1 MYGCNV
7 TLNLMGE
14 VRQHFKEKPGPTNK
28 LIQQLH
34 NIETEAMRTTPHHEL
49 LLCSTGD
56 TDSPALASVS
66 EYNTLLMKVNVYI
79 SHVSS
84 GW

>member
-1 MYGCNV
+1 MYGCHI
-7 TLNLMGE
+7 TLNLTGE
-14 VRQHFKEKPGPTNK
+14 VKHCKEKPGPTNK

-34 NIETEAMRTTPHHEL
+34 NTKTKAKRTPPHHEL

-66 EYNTLLMKVNVYI
+66 ECTTLLMKVNVYI
-79 SHVSS
+79 SQVSS